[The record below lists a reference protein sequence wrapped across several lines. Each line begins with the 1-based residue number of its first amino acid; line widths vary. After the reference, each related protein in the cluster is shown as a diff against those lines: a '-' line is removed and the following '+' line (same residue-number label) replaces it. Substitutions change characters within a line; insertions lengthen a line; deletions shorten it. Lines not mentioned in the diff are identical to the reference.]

1 MATGLPSPPP
11 WTGARKQ
18 NYYLTP
24 LIAEPI
30 NAVTNLL
37 FIYLAYRGIANSLR
51 YNHDRIFLITFIGYL
66 IVGSGSFA
74 FHATLKYPMQLV
86 DELSMIYTTCLMTWA
101 SFAHK
106 RSGGVQVALGVGMAS
121 LAIFITGCYHYLQDP
136 TFHQNAYTLLTI
148 TVLTRS
154 IWVMEGN
161 LRPYW
166 RGIDNKLSTVE
177 QERVDKRGRA
187 ILGKMWWMIVFGVTC
202 FLGAFAIWSLDNEQC
217 GWLRKTRHEIGM
229 PWGFFLEGHGIW
241 HLGTGIGAFHYITWG
256 VWLRRCLDGQQEEY
270 DVIWPHLLSVP
281 ECVRRT
287 SLNGT
292 ANGHAKPANG
302 HVKAS

>member
-1 MATGLPSPPP
+1 MATGLQSRPPS
-11 WTGARKQ
+11 TGARKQ

-106 RSGGVQVALGVGMAS
+106 RSGGVQVALGV
-121 LAIFITGCYHYLQDP
+121 
-136 TFHQNAYTLLTI
+136 
-148 TVLTRS
+148 
-154 IWVMEGN
+154 MEGN

-166 RGIDNKLSTVE
+166 RGTNNKLSTVE
-177 QERVDKRGRA
+177 QERVDKRDRA

-229 PWGFFLEGHGIW
+229 PWGFLLEGHGIW

-287 SLNGT
+287 PLNGT